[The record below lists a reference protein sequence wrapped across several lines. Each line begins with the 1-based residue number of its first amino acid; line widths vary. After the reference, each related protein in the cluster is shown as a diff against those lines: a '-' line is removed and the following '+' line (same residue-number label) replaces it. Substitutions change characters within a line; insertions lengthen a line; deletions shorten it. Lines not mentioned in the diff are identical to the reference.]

1 MGLRNLE
8 AIKLD
13 ELETRNGVAWTMEV
27 KDTEY
32 DFEFEVTNRGRG
44 GPNEYHPISVHVEV
58 KKGDTI
64 QTSVGPKFDIDFR
77 SYIEELNEEANEIF
91 EKNGKKVI
99 EPLDYILSC
108 LEPKRGINQAISI
121 AINFGE

>member
-1 MGLRNLE
+1 MGLRNLV

-13 ELETRNGVAWTMEV
+13 ELDTRNGVAWTMEV
-27 KDTEY
+27 KDTEH

-58 KKGDTI
+58 KKGNTI
-64 QTSVGPKFDIDFR
+64 ETSVGPKFGIDFR
-77 SYIEELNEEANEIF
+77 SYIKELNEEANEIF

-99 EPLDYILSC
+99 EPLDFIMCC
-108 LEPKRGINQAISI
+108 LEPKCGINQAIST
-121 AINFGE
+121 AINYGR